1 MDRKLRMGM
10 IGGGNG
16 AFIGAIHRAAAL
28 MDNQIELVCG
38 CFSSRPDVSLASGRE
53 YFLSDERIYAS
64 FREMIEREAAL
75 PEGVR
80 MDFVSIVT
88 PNFLHFEPAMAALDR
103 GFDVVLDKPMTYSL
117 DEAYRLRE
125 KIRETGRTLALT
137 HTYSGYPAVKE
148 ARERVASGVFGKIR
162 KIYVEYPQG
171 WLSDR
176 AELQPGSNAG
186 WRTDPARAGKAGC
199 MGDIGTHALQLAEY
213 VSGQRCAS
221 LCADLSA
228 IVEGRSLDDDGA
240 ALLRFDGGAS
250 GVLIATQV
258 AAGEEN
264 DISIRLYGEKGG
276 MEWHQA
282 EPNSLYVKWP
292 DRPMEVVR
300 TGNGYMGAAA
310 RANTR
315 TPGGHPEGY
324 IEAFANIY
332 RNFAR
337 TVRAR
342 REGRSRSPNGPISRP
357 SRTVSEACSSS
368 KPWSARAPIRTENG
382 RTGSDNIPIRG
393 GIYSTEKTGR
403 VLANAP
409 GLFGLIAI
417 GTTERVPSSAR
428 QPAYPSD

>member
-64 FREMIEREAAL
+64 FREMIDREAAL

-342 REGRSRSPNGPISRP
+342 REGREPQPEWTDFPSVEDGIRGMQFIETMVRS
-357 SRTVSEACSSS
+357 
-368 KPWSARAPIRTENG
+368 
-382 RTGSDNIPIRG
+382 GSDPDRKWTDWVGYHSDPRGNIQYRKDRAR
-393 GIYSTEKTGR
+393 SC
-403 VLANAP
+403 
-409 GLFGLIAI
+409 
-417 GTTERVPSSAR
+417 ERAR
-428 QPAYPSD
+428 SFRLDCYRHY